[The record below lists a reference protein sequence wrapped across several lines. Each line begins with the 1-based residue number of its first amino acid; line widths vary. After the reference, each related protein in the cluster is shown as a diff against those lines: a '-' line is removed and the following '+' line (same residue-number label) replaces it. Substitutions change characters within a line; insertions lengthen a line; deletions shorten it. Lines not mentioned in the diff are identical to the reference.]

1 MTLTGRGAVVTGGGR
16 GIGAAIARA
25 LAGAG
30 AKVLVAARHT
40 DEVEA
45 VALQLR
51 HAGHQ
56 VWATHCDVTD
66 AGHIAALA
74 RTARERLGTADVLV
88 NNAGSSS
95 SAPVQRIMLEEWQ
108 RLFAVNATSTL
119 LATQAFLPGMLE
131 RGWGRIVN
139 VASIAG
145 VEGDKYVAAYSAAKH
160 AVVGFT
166 KSLAA
171 EVAGKGVT
179 ANAVCPGYVD
189 TPMTDE
195 SLARIMER
203 TKMSREAALAA
214 VLSHAGQPRL
224 VTADEVAATVLAL
237 TSDAAAALNGQTII
251 LDAGALRA

>member
-30 AKVLVAARHT
+30 ARVLVAARHT

-56 VWATHCDVTD
+56 AWATHCDVTD

-74 RTARERLGTADVLV
+74 RTAHERLGTADILV
-88 NNAGSSS
+88 NNAGASS
-95 SAPVQRIMLEEWQ
+95 SAPVTRIMLEEWQ

-145 VEGDKYVAAYSAAKH
+145 LQGDKYIAAYSAAKH
-160 AVVGFT
+160 AVIGFT
-166 KSLAA
+166 RSLAA

-189 TPMTDE
+189 TPMTDQ

-203 TKMSREAALAA
+203 TKMTREAALAA

-237 TSDAAAALNGQTII
+237 AGDAA
-251 LDAGALRA
+251 